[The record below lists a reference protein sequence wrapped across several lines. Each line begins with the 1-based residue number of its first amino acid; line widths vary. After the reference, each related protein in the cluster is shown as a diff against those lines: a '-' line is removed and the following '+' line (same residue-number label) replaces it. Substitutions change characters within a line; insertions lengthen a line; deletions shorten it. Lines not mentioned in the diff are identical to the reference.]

1 MNRYNSVSFQNLNLQ
16 IEAVRWRATLV
27 GCQVTVHQHLDGTIS
42 LTKVPHLLG
51 RYEGAAQSATKMPA
65 RRAVEKPRN
74 RKVIT
79 PTFPPRLEIPQT
91 PRDSD
96 FPIAR
101 PLLVDYETGHITCYE
116 KRTF

>member
-51 RYEGAAQSATKMPA
+51 RSESAAQSATKS
-65 RRAVEKPRN
+65 RRDRLWKS
-74 RKVIT
+74 RKMKSHNPDV
-79 PTFPPRLEIPQT
+79 PTSLRIPQT
-91 PRDSD
+91 PGDSD